1 MKHNSMK
8 KITLLVVAIA
18 AITTLPLSAA
28 DEAKPKEKAKIS
40 AEDLKKYDK
49 NGDGKIDKEE
59 RAAMKADK
67 AAAKGKKETK

>member
-1 MKHNSMK
+1 MK
-8 KITLLVVAIA
+8 KITLLVAAIA
-18 AITTLPLSAA
+18 AITTLSLSAA

-59 RAAMKADK
+59 RAAMKAEK